1 MFHSDVETFSVLIAK
16 NMHILMLWYVI
27 SNHVA
32 PRIRVKKSSLSFCR
46 WYGKLCS
53 QPKSTGAYLHSVVSG
68 VLEEFGENSFL
79 VHKQTSLLQA
89 ISISSSA
96 DK

>member
-53 QPKSTGAYLHSVVSG
+53 QPKSTGAYLHSVFFWG
-68 VLEEFGENSFL
+68 VGRIWRKQLFGTQANFTITSHFHFL
-79 VHKQTSLLQA
+79 
-89 ISISSSA
+89 IC
-96 DK
+96 